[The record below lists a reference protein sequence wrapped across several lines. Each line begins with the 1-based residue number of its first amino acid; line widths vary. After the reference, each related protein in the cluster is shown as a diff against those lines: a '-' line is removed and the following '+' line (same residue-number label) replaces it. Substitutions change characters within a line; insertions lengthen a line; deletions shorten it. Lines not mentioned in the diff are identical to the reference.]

1 MMKKFLFMLM
11 VLAIVGLT
19 APASA
24 DYYLA
29 GEFNGWNEAGQLMN
43 DDGGGMYSA
52 TVSGLT
58 ADSRYEFKVTVG
70 DWGTS
75 YPPSNAWLFSDS
87 SGNVDITFNTNV
99 VSDGWQTEQYRIGLN
114 TDPGTWN
121 VVGDLNGWNNNDASM
136 VMTDQGGGIYAL
148 TGQSFTAGTYWWKGV
163 MTGTWDAIGGDGR
176 GINASNLELTVAAGE
191 TVNFY
196 VNALDGTLKAD
207 VIPEPAT
214 MTLLGIGSLLLASVR
229 RKK

>member
-1 MMKKFLFMLM
+1 MSKSILSLIVLVVI
-11 VLAIVGLT
+11 VLA
-19 APASA
+19 APVNAA
-24 DYYLA
+24 YYVA
-29 GEFNGWNEAGQLMN
+29 GEFNDWDPAGQLMTDN
-43 DDGGGMYSA
+43 LDGTYSA
-52 TVSGLT
+52 TVTGLT
-58 ADSRYEFKVTVG
+58 AESRYEFKVTVG

-163 MTGTWDAIGGDGR
+163 D
-176 GINASNLELTVAAGE
+176 
-191 TVNFY
+191 FY

-214 MTLLGIGSLLLASVR
+214 MTLLGIGSLLLTSVR

>member
-1 MMKKFLFMLM
+1 MMKKFLFVLM
-11 VLAIVGLT
+11 VMAIVGLT

-29 GEFNGWNEAGQLMN
+29 GEFNGWTPAGQMMN

-70 DWGTS
+70 DWGTA
-75 YPPSNAWLFSDS
+75 YPPSNAWLFSDG
-87 SGNVDITFNTNV
+87 SGNVDITFNENV
-99 VSDGWQTEQYRIGLN
+99 VSDGWQTDQYRIGLN

-136 VMTDQGGGIYAL
+136 VMTAQGGGIYAL
-148 TGQSFTAGTYWWKGV
+148 AGQTFAAGTYWWKGV
-163 MTGTWDAIGGDGR
+163 TTGTWDAIGANGR
-176 GINASNLELTVAAGE
+176 GIDASNMELTIAEGE
-191 TVNFY
+191 TVDFY
-196 VNALDGTLKAD
+196 VDALSGTLRAE

>member
-1 MMKKFLFMLM
+1 MKKCMLMLM
-11 VLAIVGLT
+11 VVAVMGLV
-19 APASA
+19 APVSA

-29 GEFNGWNEAGQLMN
+29 GSFNLWDPAGQLMN
-43 DDGGGMYSA
+43 DNLDGTYSA

-58 ADSRYEFKVTVG
+58 VGNKEEFKVTNGTWG
-70 DWGTS
+70 DS
-75 YPPSNAWLFSDS
+75 YPPSNAWLYSDG

-99 VSDGWQTEQYRIGLN
+99 VSDGWQPEQYRIGLN

-136 VMTDQGGGIYAL
+136 VMTAQGGGIYAL
-148 TGQSFTAGTYWWKGV
+148 TGQTFSAGTYWWKAV
-163 MTGTWDAIGGDGR
+163 RTGTWDAIGANGR
-176 GINASNLELTVAAGE
+176 GVDASNMELTVAEGE
-191 TVNFY
+191 TVDFY
-196 VNALDGTLKAD
+196 VDALSGTLRAE